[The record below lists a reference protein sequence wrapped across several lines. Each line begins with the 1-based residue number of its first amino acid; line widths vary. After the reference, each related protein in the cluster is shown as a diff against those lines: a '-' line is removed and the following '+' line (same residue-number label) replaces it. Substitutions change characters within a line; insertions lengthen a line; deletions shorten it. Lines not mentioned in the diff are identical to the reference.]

1 LNKFTKENK
10 CPHAKVAILFSGGI
24 DSAVLASLVDEC
36 LMDNEEEPVDL
47 LNIAF
52 EKKAA
57 NASTLT
63 KSFKSKKMDENDN
76 VDVFMVPDR
85 ISGLETLKE
94 LNPMRKWN
102 FVHVNVTLDELKKV
116 RDTETRDR

>member
-1 LNKFTKENK
+1 LSKFTNENK

-36 LMDNEEEPVDL
+36 LRDKEEEPVDL

-52 EKKAA
+52 EKRAKSVKR
-57 NASTLT
+57 NKT
-63 KSFKSKKMDENDN
+63 KEDVN
-76 VDVFMVPDR
+76 VFMVPDR
-85 ISGLETLKE
+85 LSGLETLKE
-94 LNPMRKWN
+94 LNPRRKWN

-116 RDTETRDR
+116 KRYRDILI